1 MTSPRTKT
9 ATRHVVSVQL
19 EVPFHDVDSLNIVW
33 HGHYYKYLEIARTA
47 LMRSV
52 DLDNDQIRAL
62 GCGLVMGETQ
72 CKHTGVLRYGDK
84 LRVDAWFKDVSQ
96 RLCIA
101 YEVRNLSSGKRAA
114 RARTVLVTLNGRGEL
129 NLATPA
135 EVVARITSKAGNL
148 LEG

>member
-1 MTSPRTKT
+1 M
-9 ATRHVVSVQL
+9 TRHVVSVEL

-52 DLDNDQIRAL
+52 SLDNDQIRAL

-84 LRVDAWFKDVSQ
+84 LRVDAWFKDVTQ

-101 YEVRNLSSGKRAA
+101 YEVRNLTSGKRAA

-129 NLATPA
+129 NLETPA
-135 EVVARITSKAGNL
+135 EVVARITAKTGPLTAG
-148 LEG
+148 